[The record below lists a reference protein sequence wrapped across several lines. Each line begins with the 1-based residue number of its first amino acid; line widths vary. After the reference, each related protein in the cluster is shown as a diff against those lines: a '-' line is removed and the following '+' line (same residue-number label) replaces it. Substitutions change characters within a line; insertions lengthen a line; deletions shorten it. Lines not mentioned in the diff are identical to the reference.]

1 MSRWLLVGVLAGYYL
16 HGAGRVDA
24 NGPPAVDSD
33 VRQAVGKGL
42 ARVLVEVRTSP
53 TAQPE
58 GGLTT
63 PGAVATQRA
72 AIAAAQG
79 DILSRLPRSHF
90 ALIRRYESVPFLA
103 LQIDADALRALE
115 AMGDVVARVL
125 SDQTFAPTTRQ

>member
-1 MSRWLLVGVLAGYYL
+1 M
-16 HGAGRVDA
+16 DA

>member
-1 MSRWLLVGVLAGYYL
+1 
-16 HGAGRVDA
+16 
-24 NGPPAVDSD
+24 VDSD

-63 PGAVATQRA
+63 PGVVTQRA

-79 DILSRLPRSHF
+79 DVLSRLPRSHF

-125 SDQTFAPTTRQ
+125 SDQMFAPSTSQ